1 MSKKYITTALALLIL
16 CFIIFLTTKSLTDES
31 PKVLKT
37 KSFNIIPNSTIDQTQ
52 KIQKLII
59 LAEKEQKTLE
69 FSQGTYLI
77 SKPLVI
83 KHPLNIRGE
92 NALIKL
98 SSNFKS
104 NKLGQ
109 GFFYSNTVNDISI
122 SNLKF
127 DGNKDFLTKDP
138 RNNFVLWF
146 ENSSN
151 IVIKNCHVIN
161 LNGKGENLNTAFGFI
176 GLSNNIQ
183 VIHNFFE
190 NSDGGAIFFQGSN
203 SLARENIVTNVK
215 DVALVANGSNSKNVL
230 FESNSI
236 SGADTGSIGIENGPS
251 NIKIIKNKIYN
262 FTNGYGI
269 GILNFREVTE
279 SVANNILI
287 EDNLIDTNIGIN
299 PCNGIAIVK
308 ATNVK
313 IVKNK
318 IKNINANN
326 ISNNAIFLN
335 QWVNNSSVY
344 NNVLINLTVPGVVS
358 QGSNTNFIKNNEEL

>member
-1 MSKKYITTALALLIL
+1 M
-16 CFIIFLTTKSLTDES
+16 
-31 PKVLKT
+31 
-37 KSFNIIPNSTIDQTQ
+37 
-52 KIQKLII
+52 
-59 LAEKEQKTLE
+59 
-69 FSQGTYLI
+69 
-77 SKPLVI
+77 
-83 KHPLNIRGE
+83 
-92 NALIKL
+92 
-98 SSNFKS
+98 
-104 NKLGQ
+104 
-109 GFFYSNTVNDISI
+109 
-122 SNLKF
+122 
-127 DGNKDFLTKDP
+127 
-138 RNNFVLWF
+138 
-146 ENSSN
+146 
-151 IVIKNCHVIN
+151 
-161 LNGKGENLNTAFGFI
+161 
-176 GLSNNIQ
+176 
-183 VIHNFFE
+183 
-190 NSDGGAIFFQGSN
+190 
-203 SLARENIVTNVK
+203 ARENIVTNVK